1 MSSLSG
7 IIAAIASFLALA
19 LAAILGWTKAGN
31 IKKELKEV
39 KSDAENLQKKS
50 DNTVKTLKET
60 KEIIDEKKTETPK
73 AEPIVNPVAVDD
85 TLSRLRK

>member
-19 LAAILGWTKAGN
+19 LAAILGWTRAGN

-73 AEPIVNPVAVDD
+73 AEPIVNPAAVDD